1 MRRTS
6 EQVHNKIYGFLLNYS
21 FFGKLVLCLT
31 LMSVPLASAQADQI
45 LSPDFSV
52 EQWLKRMQTA
62 TVEENYRGTFMF
74 RRGGMS
80 SAMSIVHRYSNG
92 VENERLKQLDGEMGE
107 IIRQGETVMCIFPD
121 NRVVQVAKNEFANK
135 FTKSFSDFI
144 PEQDQYELIISGYER
159 MADRACIVIE
169 IRARD
174 AHRYSYRLWLDKEFG
189 LLLKSVT
196 HNEKENELENFQY
209 TQIDFPE
216 NIDDAELA
224 AKVVGDMVT
233 HVMIPPA
240 AKDLSWPSD
249 VMWNV
254 SWAPTGFQEIN
265 GEHLK
270 GENVMV
276 YSDGLATYSVFIEK
290 VKDDAMPQGASQI
303 GATVAYAL
311 QRKVEPH
318 QYNVTVIGEI
328 PPMTAMKI
336 ANGVHPQ

>member
-1 MRRTS
+1 M
-6 EQVHNKIYGFLLNYS
+6 HNKIYGFLLNYS

-189 LLLKSVT
+189 FD
-196 HNEKENELENFQY
+196 EGE
-209 TQIDFPE
+209 
-216 NIDDAELA
+216 DD
-224 AKVVGDMVT
+224 
-233 HVMIPPA
+233 
-240 AKDLSWPSD
+240 
-249 VMWNV
+249 
-254 SWAPTGFQEIN
+254 
-265 GEHLK
+265 
-270 GENVMV
+270 
-276 YSDGLATYSVFIEK
+276 
-290 VKDDAMPQGASQI
+290 
-303 GATVAYAL
+303 
-311 QRKVEPH
+311 
-318 QYNVTVIGEI
+318 
-328 PPMTAMKI
+328 
-336 ANGVHPQ
+336 